1 MVKRIIILIVWHAFV
16 KAFVVVDW
24 AHIKC
29 EIMKKN
35 VFNTLGD
42 NCIHIRSRYACV
54 IKNCIVLL
62 DARLQKGPRT
72 MYNLCHNKWLL
83 CFADTIE

>member
-1 MVKRIIILIVWHAFV
+1 MTIAINDNDYIMVKRLIIIMIVWHAFV
-16 KAFVVVDW
+16 KAFVVVVDW

-42 NCIHIRSRYACV
+42 KLHS
-54 IKNCIVLL
+54 
-62 DARLQKGPRT
+62 
-72 MYNLCHNKWLL
+72 H
-83 CFADTIE
+83 